1 MAQGLPCTGTE
12 LPALMTSCRW
22 QSPMMPARYAGG
34 NKLDEGRLPDIM
46 GSHKLYDEIEEGY
59 AATQNCDWRLNPW
72 VCNGSSKLGNDQSC
86 LSQVPLSAYVR
97 VGVVKPYH
105 LQCSPGDAGRASRPL
120 RSADTR
126 YDRYAK
132 SVTAV
137 NPGAGWGRIEIV
149 DPNLPVGEAVDVTV
163 RHPSEL
169 LVSETLDVTVRDP
182 SELPHRSA
190 VDILEEAPGQRIFKT
205 PADVE
210 SYLNYER
217 ASWSS

>member
-1 MAQGLPCTGTE
+1 
-12 LPALMTSCRW
+12 MTSCRW
-22 QSPMMPARYAGG
+22 QSPIMPARYAGG

-137 NPGAGWGRIEIV
+137 NPGAGWGRIEMAN
-149 DPNLPVGEAVDVTV
+149 PELPVGESVDVPV
-163 RHPSEL
+163 RCPS
-169 LVSETLDVTVRDP
+169 D
-182 SELPHRSA
+182 LPHRPA
-190 VDILEEAPGQRIFKT
+190 VDILEEVPGQRLFKT

-210 SYLNYER
+210 SYLNAER
-217 ASWSS
+217 ASW